1 MMFLTGLKCIWIFC
15 WISLSQA
22 DADPSANADP
32 ARNAANFQNG
42 FQSSSSSSNPRITEH
57 PQDDFFAKNEPATLN
72 CKAEGDPRPT
82 ITWYRNGKPVE
93 TNRENP
99 ISHRMLLDNGQLFFL
114 RVIHSKNNHP
124 DIGEYYCNA
133 TNSKGSV
140 ISRTANIQIAVLKDT
155 FVEEPSDTTTA
166 VGQRVVLRCSP
177 PRGKPDP
184 KVIWRKNGELV
195 QTDDRI
201 HITEEGNLEIDSV
214 EKQDIGEFMCLAINT
229 GGERQSRPAQLRVLD
244 VPVFHKLPK
253 NVDVEEGADA
263 QFFCDVTGD
272 PPIKVTWS
280 KHDGAISFGRAR
292 VLPDHTLRIENVE
305 SDDDGVYICTAENA
319 AGSTQATARLVVF
332 SSPTFLISPR
342 DQVVAKGRTVSLQCV
357 AQGHPPPT
365 VFWSKKS
372 QENLMFPN
380 RDSGHYSVAED
391 GTLRIEAVNETDAG
405 VYICEALNIRGAAYA
420 SAKVEVKAESAFIL
434 PDHDT
439 RPPPIIT
446 IGPQNQTLHVDSVA
460 VLQCEADGDPKP
472 IIRWYKNGR
481 PLLMSGPR
489 YAKRDSGT
497 LQISDLKMQDTGSY
511 TCKAISETGE
521 TTWQAFLTVASNFG
535 QETVKAAAL
544 NLLPNPPTQ
553 PVVSDVTDTSVH
565 LSWSPGIQTGQAQVL
580 SFYVEYFA
588 YETTDGWV
596 VASTDVKRESF
607 TVDKLRRNTTYIF
620 LVRAVNEYG
629 VGYPSPVSESV
640 RLLGYKPKQLKPQL
654 SKEEIIRQ
662 LSGDLVEI
670 DYTHSI
676 NSSAIS
682 LNWRVLQAEN
692 IVEGYQILY
701 REILDIRRLTYGE
714 KKTIRVPSTVTTYM
728 LTGLDSYSWY
738 EIRVLAYNGK
748 IQSQYSHPVKVQT
761 AEQNYV
767 PGAPQDVTVHKIS
780 DNSVSV
786 QWGPPDTTFKKYL
799 MTGYKVF
806 CVSADQKKNCSI
818 QTDGHTFSTVISK
831 LSGNQVF
838 TIKVAAVTSKGVGEW
853 SSAFIVDG
861 KGVQSV
867 KLDGDSHVYS
877 TPKSVT
883 GEESGEEDLFKR
895 SWFVGLLIAVGGV
908 MLWLLLCIFS
918 VWLCKRKKHRK
929 KMKDQRFY
937 TGVPVH
943 KGEESNRNNM
953 LYPPQYAVKDQRIH
967 CTNDLDLPPELRV
980 LLPGQNKKEQEDDSI
995 YKMAGDGSFPELK
1008 TFYQRVDPVAPYA
1021 TTALIQQQHLM
1032 KQRQQGIENMFRPIN
1047 QGYIQHSEG
1056 SADSCQK
1063 PALSTDSNPDHSHNS
1078 HSTTDH
1084 NHSDHMSPT
1093 SDSGSHTTDENG
1105 LLIKQKKRSN
1115 SRKDNTTPKQAMNMN
1130 WSEMLPP
1137 PPEHPPPSECGDPP
1151 LYSEVRGDSRSNTHS
1166 PMSPVSFSQLSACSC
1181 PNPHTQTPVSG
1192 WNMPVYSDN
1201 ECPRCCSE
1209 KYYDPMTYCQDAYI
1223 RRTHSP
1229 RMQVL
1234 QHVNNRNIPNTGHTC
1249 SPRATPSVQY
1259 QYSKPHKGYH
1269 SNCATPQGDK
1279 NKSNIKR
1286 ASHSSHSDNEA
1297 PSIMPCLQSYK
1308 ITPKSEKDYRFMHE
1322 EWGPDPAPPC
1332 HCEHDSGMG
1341 MEEDGINID
1350 RACQSSLP
1358 AIAPSDAVSNYNS
1371 SMQERYQRN
1380 CDSPTSEEAD
1390 YATES
1395 DLEQSQEQTATYTG
1409 NTDHNTDCSSVQ
1421 SSTCSSG
1428 DGTFLTEE
1436 DFASAVARAAEMSG
1450 LTVIGTTVCDPSNK
1464 SKKERRARKQ
1474 ARPVSPGYSTDSNY
1488 GSIDMV
1494 RKPYPKSQR
1503 KQQLIEQGKG
1513 KSNFQPVSE
1522 CNSRVNNN
1530 GIYDTPYARTD
1541 YPMNITHPAFPLP
1554 PTRFASLGRNPV
1566 QDGSNRMSP
1575 LDGSRSVDRGG
1586 YSSFVY
1592 PQNIIDMHLK
1602 EDIV

>member
-1 MMFLTGLKCIWIFC
+1 MFFTGIKWIWIC
-15 WISLSQA
+15 SCIILGQA
-22 DADPSANADP
+22 DPEPSANADP
-32 ARNAANFQNG
+32 VRNAANTARG
-42 FQSSSSSSNPRITEH
+42 FQSLSSNPRITEH

-72 CKAEGDPRPT
+72 CKAEGDPPPT
-82 ITWYRNGKPVE
+82 ITWYRNGQPVE

-133 TNSKGSV
+133 TNIHGSV
-140 ISRTANIQIAVLKDT
+140 TSKTANIQIAVLKDN

-166 VGQRVVLRCSP
+166 VGQKVVLHCSP

-214 EKQDIGEFMCLAINT
+214 EKIDIGEYLCLAINT

-253 NVDVEEGADA
+253 NVDVEEGEDA
-263 QFFCDVTGD
+263 QFFCDVMGD
-272 PPIKVTWS
+272 PPIKVRWS
-280 KHDGAISFGRAR
+280 KEGGAISFGRAR
-292 VLPDHTLRIENVE
+292 VLSDHTLRIENVE
-305 SDDDGVYICTAENA
+305 SNDDGVYVCSAENA
-319 AGSTQATARLVVF
+319 AGSTQATARLVVY
-332 SSPTFLISPR
+332 SSPSFLVSPR
-342 DQVVAKGRTVSLQCV
+342 DQVVARGRTVSLQCV
-357 AQGHPPPT
+357 AKGNPPPT
-365 VFWSKKS
+365 VFWSKES

-391 GTLRIEAVNETDAG
+391 GTLRIEAVNDSDAG
-405 VYICEALNIRGAAYA
+405 VYVCEALNTRGAAYA

-434 PDHDT
+434 PAHDS
-439 RPPPIIT
+439 RPPPIIK

-460 VLQCEADGDPKP
+460 LLQCEGDGKPKP

-489 YAKRDSGT
+489 YALRESGT

-521 TTWQAFLTVASNFG
+521 TTWQAFLTVASDFG
-535 QETVKAAAL
+535 QETVKSVAIS
-544 NLLPNPPTQ
+544 LLPDPPTK

-565 LSWSPGIQTGQAQVL
+565 LSWSPGVQTGQSPVSA
-580 SFYVEYFA
+580 FYVEYFG
-588 YETTDGWV
+588 YETTDG
-596 VASTDVKRESF
+596 
-607 TVDKLRRNTTYIF
+607 IF
-620 LVRAVNEYG
+620 EHTLVSSVYLETLCKSVN
-629 VGYPSPVSESV
+629 VLKSENV
-640 RLLGYKPKQLKPQL
+640 LFFIGHKPKHLKPYL
-654 SKEEIIRQ
+654 AEADIRRL
-662 LSGDLVEI
+662 LSGDIVEI
-670 DYTHSI
+670 DYTHSV

-682 LNWRVLQAEN
+682 LRWRILKGDD
-692 IVEGYQILY
+692 IIEGFQILY
-701 REILDIRRLTYGE
+701 RQILDIRRLTYGE
-714 KKTIRVPSTVTTYM
+714 TKTIHVPPTVTTYIV
-728 LTGLDSYSWY
+728 TGLKSYSWY
-738 EIRVLAYNGK
+738 ELRVLAYSGK
-748 IQSQYSHPVKVQT
+748 IQSLYSHPVKVQT
-761 AEQNYV
+761 AEENYL
-767 PGAPQDVTVHKIS
+767 PGAPKDVTVHKIS
-780 DNSVSV
+780 EDSVSV
-786 QWGPPDTTFKKYL
+786 VWGRPDTTHKHFL
-799 MTGYKVF
+799 ITAYKVF
-806 CVSADQKKNCSI
+806 CVSATQKENCSVADRSDYI
-818 QTDGHTFSTVISK
+818 HVHLFISDA
-831 LSGNQVF
+831 N
-838 TIKVAAVTSKGVGEW
+838 
-853 SSAFIVDG
+853 
-861 KGVQSV
+861 GVQFVSAGSD
-867 KLDGDSHVYS
+867 LQS

-937 TGVPVH
+937 TGVPVC
-943 KGEESNRNNM
+943 KGEENNRKNM
-953 LYPPQYAVKDQRIH
+953 MYPPQYAVKDQRIH

-980 LLPGQNKKEQEDDSI
+980 LLPGQNKQEQEDDNI

-1063 PALSTDSNPDHSHNS
+1063 PALSTDSNPDQSHHS

-1093 SDSGSHTTDENG
+1093 SDSGSHSTDENG

-1115 SRKDNTTPKQAMNMN
+1115 SKKDNTTPKQAVNVN
-1130 WSEMLPP
+1130 WSEVLPP
-1137 PPEHPPPSECGDPP
+1137 PPEHPPPSECGEPP
-1151 LYSEVRGDSRSNTHS
+1151 LYSEVRGDSRSNTRS

-1201 ECPRCCSE
+1201 ECPRCHSE
-1209 KYYDPMTYCQDAYI
+1209 KYFDPMNYCHDAYI

-1229 RMQVL
+1229 RMQML
-1234 QHVNNRNIPNTGHTC
+1234 QHVNNRNIPNTAHTC
-1249 SPRATPSVQY
+1249 SPRATPSGSVQY
-1259 QYSKPHKGYH
+1259 SQPQRGYH
-1269 SNCATPQGDK
+1269 SNCATPQGE
-1279 NKSNIKR
+1279 NSKSNIKR

-1297 PSIMPCLQSYK
+1297 PSIMPCFQSYK

-1332 HCEHDSGMG
+1332 QCEHDSGMG
-1341 MEEDGINID
+1341 MEEDGMSMD

-1358 AIAPSDAVSNYNS
+1358 SIAPGDCVNNYNVRPTMSS
-1371 SMQERYQRN
+1371 SMQDRYQ
-1380 CDSPTSEEAD
+1380 CDSPTSEGAD

-1395 DLEQSQEQTATYTG
+1395 DLEPSHEQPTTYTG
-1409 NTDHNTDCSSVQ
+1409 STDHNTDCSSVQ

-1450 LTVIGTTVCDPSNK
+1450 LTVIGTTVCDPNNK
-1464 SKKERRARKQ
+1464 SKKERRPRRQ
-1474 ARPVSPGYSTDSNY
+1474 ARPISPGYSTDSNY
-1488 GSIDMV
+1488 GSIDMI

-1513 KSNFQPVSE
+1513 KFQPVSE
-1522 CNSRVNNN
+1522 NTNKANKN
-1530 GIYDTPYARTD
+1530 GVYDTPYARTG
-1541 YPMNITHPAFPLP
+1541 YPMNISQPAFPLP
-1554 PTRFASLGRNPV
+1554 PARFASLGRNQVP
-1566 QDGSNRMSP
+1566 DGSTRMSP
-1575 LDGSRSVDRGG
+1575 LDGSRSIDRGG
-1586 YSSFVY
+1586 YSSFIY
-1592 PQNIIDMHLK
+1592 PQNIAEMQLK